1 MSVLEQFS
9 GLTSPRELSEWL
21 ARLRVA
27 LEAEIDAA
35 IWIEVAR
42 REQMLGQ
49 TEEPPERLPG
59 SVPDDLQ

>member
-9 GLTSPRELSEWL
+9 GLTSPREPGEWL

-27 LEAEIDAA
+27 LETEIDAA

-59 SVPDDLQ
+59 SVPEDLQ